1 MVAWSGVR
9 SALRRFAGVFG
20 RRGLSEEAIG
30 ILLETARSGERDFPE
45 TVEGRAAVDELLEAG
60 LVEVYQP
67 SQGDTVFTR
76 QGSIQ
81 EAIEV
86 QTYAS
91 RPRLVTTSRG
101 EKLARRLSPRIG
113 Q

>member
-1 MVAWSGVR
+1 MVGWSGVR
-9 SALRRFAGVFG
+9 SALGRLAGAFR
-20 RRGLSEEAIG
+20 RRGLSGEAIG
-30 ILLETARSGERDFPE
+30 ILLEAARSGERDFPE
-45 TVEGRAAVDELLEAG
+45 TLEGRAAVDELLEAG

-76 QGSIQ
+76 RGSIQ

-91 RPRLVTTSRG
+91 RPRLAITSKG
-101 EKLARRLSPRIG
+101 QKHASSLSP
-113 Q
+113 

>member
-1 MVAWSGVR
+1 M
-9 SALRRFAGVFG
+9 
-20 RRGLSEEAIG
+20 SEEAIG

-45 TVEGRAAVDELLEAG
+45 TLEGRAAVDELLEAG
-60 LVEVYQP
+60 LVEVFQP

-81 EAIEV
+81 ETIEV

-91 RPRLVTTSRG
+91 RPRLAITSKG
-101 EKLARRLSPRIG
+101 QKLARRLAPHG
-113 Q
+113 AT

>member
-1 MVAWSGVR
+1 M
-9 SALRRFAGVFG
+9 
-20 RRGLSEEAIG
+20 SEEAVG
-30 ILLETARSGERDFPE
+30 FLLEAARSGERDFPE
-45 TVEGRAAVDELLEAG
+45 TLEGRAAVDELLEAG
-60 LVEVYQP
+60 YVEVYQP

-86 QTYAS
+86 QTYTR

-101 EKLARRLSPRIG
+101 DKLARRLSPTIG
-113 Q
+113 R